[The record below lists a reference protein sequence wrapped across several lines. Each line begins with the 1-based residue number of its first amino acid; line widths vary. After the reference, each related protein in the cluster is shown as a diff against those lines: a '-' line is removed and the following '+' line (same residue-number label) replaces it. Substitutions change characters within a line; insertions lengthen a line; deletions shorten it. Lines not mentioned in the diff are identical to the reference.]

1 MSCDTVAGWQ
11 LVLANGEIVEA
22 NANENADLWQVS
34 SPDSILSMPILTLH
48 LGHEGWYR

>member
-11 LVLANGEIVEA
+11 LVLANGKIVEA

-34 SPDSILSMPILTLH
+34 LSNSASSVALLTPPS
-48 LGHEGWYR
+48 GHEGWYR